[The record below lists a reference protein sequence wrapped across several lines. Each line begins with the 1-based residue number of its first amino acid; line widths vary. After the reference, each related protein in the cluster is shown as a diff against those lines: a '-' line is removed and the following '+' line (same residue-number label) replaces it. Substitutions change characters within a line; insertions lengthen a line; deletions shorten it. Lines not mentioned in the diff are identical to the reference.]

1 MMAIVHAVFYQQS
14 GKWICNAQQLITVKY
29 DAIMLG
35 EYPLVNKKE
44 IKQQNKVKEICNE
57 QIDGYVSKSIF
68 HDLLYEFLDLFESAI
83 DKKLHAA
90 EIKWLSWMLEWV
102 FEGGL
107 TQEQNGMLP
116 KIKTERGKLEY
127 VCSEMYVAFQ
137 SCQNQLNTR

>member
-1 MMAIVHAVFYQQS
+1 
-14 GKWICNAQQLITVKY
+14 
-29 DAIMLG
+29 MLG
-35 EYPLVNKKE
+35 EYPLVSKIE

-68 HDLLYEFLDLFESAI
+68 HDLLYEVLDLFESAI

>member
-1 MMAIVHAVFYQQS
+1 MDMSLKAFFMTFYMNS
-14 GKWICNAQQLITVKY
+14 LICL
-29 DAIMLG
+29 
-35 EYPLVNKKE
+35 
-44 IKQQNKVKEICNE
+44 KVP
-57 QIDGYVSKSIF
+57 
-68 HDLLYEFLDLFESAI
+68 
-83 DKKLHAA
+83 LHAA

-137 SCQNQLNTR
+137 SCQN

>member
-14 GKWICNAQQLITVKY
+14 GKWICSAQQLITDKY

-57 QIDGYVSKSIF
+57 QR
-68 HDLLYEFLDLFESAI
+68 
-83 DKKLHAA
+83 
-90 EIKWLSWMLEWV
+90 WLSWMLEWV